1 MRSCTCSVARTQTA
15 YIGTD
20 RLVAAGPPYLAPE
33 QGPEYGGNS
42 EEHRVVKGPARR
54 GAYQWMRGRRRKR
67 HAHNRTQTL
76 QCGFHIVWSGL
87 VTPRKLGFNTKTVP
101 WRDCHGNSP
110 VRYDIP
116 GTGRYIIDW
125 LQSNQT
131 SGPRTDFWTLE
142 F

>member
-54 GAYQWMRGRRRKR
+54 GAYQWMRG
-67 HAHNRTQTL
+67 TQDEGEKDMLT
-76 QCGFHIVWSGL
+76 
-87 VTPRKLGFNTKTVP
+87 
-101 WRDCHGNSP
+101 
-110 VRYDIP
+110 
-116 GTGRYIIDW
+116 TGRRH
-125 LQSNQT
+125 SNVDST
-131 SGPRTDFWTLE
+131 SFGPAW
-142 F
+142 

>member
-54 GAYQWMRGRRRKR
+54 GAYQWMRGLDLVLVWGKGCLCFFLG
-67 HAHNRTQTL
+67 TQDEGEKDMLT
-76 QCGFHIVWSGL
+76 
-87 VTPRKLGFNTKTVP
+87 
-101 WRDCHGNSP
+101 
-110 VRYDIP
+110 
-116 GTGRYIIDW
+116 TGRRH
-125 LQSNQT
+125 SNVDST
-131 SGPRTDFWTLE
+131 SFGPAW
-142 F
+142 